1 MLASAS
7 SRFFHRIGA
16 ARVNDEQAHVEL
28 TVPADAENIPL
39 VRHAVAGFLGGD
51 DPLSDLISS
60 DVLLAVTEACTNV
73 VQHAYR
79 DVSEPD
85 AEIEIS
91 AERSLSELTIS
102 VRDRGRGFAPRV
114 DSPGLGL
121 GLPVI
126 AALTHN
132 VEIRPFPPSGTEVV
146 MTFLLDDGSHALE
159 QRATSRPPRRT
170 DAGT

>member
-1 MLASAS
+1 M
-7 SRFFHRIGA
+7 
-16 ARVNDEQAHVEL
+16 NEEQLQLEL
-28 TVPADAENIPL
+28 TVPSTAENIPL
-39 VRHAVAGFLGGD
+39 VRHAVAGFLDGHS
-51 DPLSDLISS
+51 LSGALAS

-79 DVSEPD
+79 DGGSPS
-85 AEIEIS
+85 AEIEVS
-91 AERSLSELTIS
+91 AQCEPSALTIA

-126 AALTHN
+126 AALTQN

-146 MTFLLDDGSHALE
+146 MTFDLGGS
-159 QRATSRPPRRT
+159 
-170 DAGT
+170 